1 MRTYS
6 ILCSFGFVAFL
17 VHFVGV
23 KPVMGAD
30 ILCFILLCFVYTK
43 VLCLCTVFFTTLSY
57 FPKQKKH
64 HLTVKEFV
72 FKAVFGSRKIFS
84 GK

>member
-30 ILCFILLCFVYTK
+30 IVCFILLCFVYAK
-43 VLCLCTVFFTTLSY
+43 VLCL
-57 FPKQKKH
+57 
-64 HLTVKEFV
+64 
-72 FKAVFGSRKIFS
+72 
-84 GK
+84 

>member
-17 VHFVGV
+17 VHSVGV

-30 ILCFILLCFVYTK
+30 VLCFILLCFVYAK
-43 VLCLCTVFFTTLSY
+43 VLCLCTVSLQHFLTF
-57 FPKQKKH
+57 QNKKI
-64 HLTVKEFV
+64 T
-72 FKAVFGSRKIFS
+72 I
-84 GK
+84 